1 MKSDRPIG
9 IFDSGLGGLTVVKE
23 ITKILPDE
31 SIIYFGDTARVP
43 YGTKSKKTIEKFS
56 LQNTRFLTKSKVKL
70 IVVACNTSSSLAL
83 NLLKRTFKIP
93 ITGVIEPGVKQ
104 ALLKTKNERVGVIGT
119 RATISSGVYQKALTG
134 HRSKVKVFALSCPL
148 FVPLVEEG
156 WLNKKITRAI
166 VYDYLEPLV
175 KKKIDT
181 LILACTHYPLIK
193 SVIAGV
199 MGPRVGLIDSAA
211 SVAAEVRR
219 QLIEKGL
226 RAGASHG
233 SKYQFFVSDEPR
245 IFSKE
250 GSKFLGRKI
259 INIKRINNV

>member
-23 ITKILPDE
+23 IIKVLPDE

-56 LQNTRFLTKSKVKL
+56 LQNTRFLTKFKVKL
-70 IVVACNTSSSLAL
+70 IVIACNTSSSLAL

-119 RATISSGVYQKALTG
+119 RATISSGVYQKALIG
-134 HRSKVKVFALSCPL
+134 YRSKVKVFAVSCPL

-156 WLNKKITRAI
+156 WLNKKITKAI

-193 SVIAGV
+193 SVIGGIMGSGV
-199 MGPRVGLIDSAA
+199 QLIDSAGA
-211 SVAAEVRR
+211 VAGEVRHI
-219 QLIEKGL
+219 LNEKGL
-226 RAGASHG
+226 RTEGRSRPR
-233 SKYQFFVSDEPR
+233 YQFFVSDEPR

-259 INIKRINNV
+259 INIKRVNNV

>member
-23 ITKILPDE
+23 IIRVLPDE

-43 YGTKSKKTIEKFS
+43 YGTKSKKTIKKFS
-56 LQNTRFLTKSKVKL
+56 LQNTRFLTKFKVKL
-70 IVVACNTSSSLAL
+70 IVIACNTSSSLAL

-134 HRSKVKVFALSCPL
+134 YKSKVKVFALSCPL

-156 WLNKKITRAI
+156 WLNKKITKAI
-166 VYDYLEPLV
+166 VYNYLEPL
-175 KKKIDT
+175 KSKKIDT
-181 LILACTHYPLIK
+181 LILACTHYSLIK

-199 MGPRVGLIDSAA
+199 MGPKVGLIDSAA
-211 SVAAEVRR
+211 SVASEVRR

-233 SKYQFFVSDEPR
+233 PKYQFFVSDEPR

-259 INIKRINNV
+259 INIKRVNNV